1 MVKVNFDSDIRLS
14 LSIYYQ
20 SRISILMCQ
29 SNGYTRFL
37 LIIFK
42 GFCVKR
48 LRYENGE
55 LDATDA
61 RILEAL
67 IEDARI
73 STAELARSVRLS
85 PPSVSE
91 RIKRLEEAGVIEGY
105 TLKINPKALGLP
117 LSAWMRIRPI
127 PGQLRKV
134 AEILREL
141 PEIVECDRI
150 TGEDCFLARA
160 HVRSVDELEKLIDQ
174 VIPYAMTNTSIIQ
187 SSPVKRR
194 LPSVLR
200 DNLRQLEAATK
211 IAGLP

>member
-1 MVKVNFDSDIRLS
+1 M
-14 LSIYYQ
+14 
-20 SRISILMCQ
+20 
-29 SNGYTRFL
+29 
-37 LIIFK
+37 
-42 GFCVKR
+42 KR
-48 LRYENGE
+48 LRYENSE
-55 LDATDA
+55 LDATDG

-67 IEDARI
+67 IADARI
-73 STAELARSVRLS
+73 SIAQLARLVRLS

-117 LSAWMRIRPI
+117 LAAWLRIRPI

-150 TGEDCFLARA
+150 TGDDCFIARA
-160 HVRSVDELEKLIDQ
+160 HIRSVEDLEKLIDQ

-187 SSPVKRR
+187 SSPVERR
-194 LPSVLR
+194 LPSILR
-200 DNLRQLEAATK
+200 NGAQR
-211 IAGLP
+211 

>member
-1 MVKVNFDSDIRLS
+1 M
-14 LSIYYQ
+14 
-20 SRISILMCQ
+20 
-29 SNGYTRFL
+29 
-37 LIIFK
+37 
-42 GFCVKR
+42 KR

-73 STAELARSVRLS
+73 SIAELARSVGLS

-105 TLKINPKALGLP
+105 TLKIDPKALGLP
-117 LSAWMRIRPI
+117 LAAWLRIRPI
-127 PGQLRKV
+127 PGQHHKV

-150 TGEDCFLARA
+150 TGEDCFIARA
-160 HVRSVDELEKLIDQ
+160 HVRSVDDLEKLVDQ

-194 LPSVLR
+194 PPPVLR
-200 DNLRQLEAATK
+200 DN
-211 IAGLP
+211 G